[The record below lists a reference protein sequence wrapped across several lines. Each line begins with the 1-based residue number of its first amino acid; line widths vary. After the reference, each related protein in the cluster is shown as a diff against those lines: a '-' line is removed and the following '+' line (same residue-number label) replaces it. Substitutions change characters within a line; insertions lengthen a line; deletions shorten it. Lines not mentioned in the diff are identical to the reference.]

1 MNADDLHGDFIN
13 FYKRSKNDV
22 VSTSTLVTIYIDEI
36 YLKVYVDLVDNM
48 SHVRNARNLIN

>member
-1 MNADDLHGDFIN
+1 MMDDLHGDFIN